1 MGVTSTCYA
10 STNGTHQKNK
20 INIKINI
27 KIASQVGRH
36 CLGICLGG
44 HLPGR
49 AGVWWTRLARPAV
62 RGSTGEGP
70 QTYSEPLTYPRTAA
84 LAWEMRASCM
94 AAGGGAEVASAVSQ
108 GQQRGT

>member
-1 MGVTSTCYA
+1 MVKKILLA
-10 STNGTHQKNK
+10 K

-27 KIASQVGRH
+27 KIASQV
-36 CLGICLGG
+36 GICLGG

-70 QTYSEPLTYPRTAA
+70 RCCHASSVFGARTRHFQPTTKCLWKLRQGSERT
-84 LAWEMRASCM
+84 
-94 AAGGGAEVASAVSQ
+94 V
-108 GQQRGT
+108 